1 NPQAMLCQILNMV
14 IRFSQPMSLS
24 LEFYTWET
32 RYCYCSIVVSIYD
45 KYPNLGYAKLRES
58 LSAMLRLL
66 LPDQVLALVIV
77 PVISVAVRQFGRYLR
92 DLSHKTQAAAAV
104 AASIAEVFEFPIQE
118 SFGAIRTVRSFAQE
132 DYEISR
138 YSVKVDETLKLGL
151 NQAKLVGLFAG
162 GLNAASTLSV
172 VIVVIYGANLTING
186 SMTTGALT
194 SFILYSLTGTPGSAF
209 LDKGWSSL
217 HFLTTN
223 YVFECDT
230 PTTQVYLD

>member
-1 NPQAMLCQILNMV
+1 NPQAMLCQILNTV

-45 KYPNLGYAKLRES
+45 KYPNF
-58 LSAMLRLL
+58 
-66 LPDQVLALVIV
+66 LALVIV

-104 AASIAEVFEFPIQE
+104 AASIAE
-118 SFGAIRTVRSFAQE
+118 
-132 DYEISR
+132 
-138 YSVKVDETLKLGL
+138 
-151 NQAKLVGLFAG
+151 KLVGLFAG

>member
-1 NPQAMLCQILNMV
+1 NPQAMLCQILNTV

-104 AASIAEVFEFPIQE
+104 AASIAE
-118 SFGAIRTVRSFAQE
+118 
-132 DYEISR
+132 
-138 YSVKVDETLKLGL
+138 
-151 NQAKLVGLFAG
+151 KLVGLFAG